1 MTFGHS
7 GDLGDVIFALPAVRA
22 LGGGEIVLHAHPVT
36 QSRMTKGRAESLI
49 PLLEA
54 QPYVTSARYT
64 DEKNPKVDVDF
75 NGFRVRFRPHVTLAQ
90 MQAEWVGVKVDLSQP
105 WLERPAVPEVDIVV
119 LSRSPRYRNNQF
131 NWRHVVETL
140 GEKCVFVG
148 MPDEHQDFVT
158 RFGFVPHYP
167 TTNFLDI
174 AKVIAASRA
183 FIGNQSSPNAVAE
196 GMKHPKCMEQGPGLT
211 DCLFP
216 EVAPVIS

>member
-140 GEKCVFVG
+140 GEQVCFRRNARRAPGFRDALRLRAPLSDRRIFSISRKSLPPVG
-148 MPDEHQDFVT
+148 
-158 RFGFVPHYP
+158 RS
-167 TTNFLDI
+167 L
-174 AKVIAASRA
+174 A
-183 FIGNQSSPNAVAE
+183 
-196 GMKHPKCMEQGPGLT
+196 
-211 DCLFP
+211 
-216 EVAPVIS
+216 ISLRRTLSQRE